1 MQAEELKVIVT
12 GAASGLGRHYA
23 LSLCRWGADVA
34 AGDVEVAGLASL
46 AEEAVGAP
54 GLLCTR
60 RLDVRESASCRGF
73 VDWAADAMG
82 GLNALVNNAGILRD
96 GLLVKRERKTGRV
109 LRLSEEDF
117 QAVLDVN
124 LVGATRMAQEVAVR
138 MLETET
144 RPGVIVNLSS
154 IARHGNR
161 GQSSY
166 VAAKAAL
173 AANTVTWMRELA
185 PHGIR
190 VGCVAP
196 GMVDTPMTRGM
207 RTQARDAL
215 IDRTPVGRIGKPHDM
230 WLAVRFVLECDYFN
244 GRTIDVDGGLSM

>member
-82 GLNALVNNAGILRD
+82 GLNALVNIAGILRD

-138 MLETET
+138 MLEPTRGGCLLCCT
-144 RPGVIVNLSS
+144 PCLSSVMCARPGR
-154 IARHGNR
+154 ARWLWPG
-161 GQSSY
+161 
-166 VAAKAAL
+166 
-173 AANTVTWMRELA
+173 ANAWPRSWANDGRACEL
-185 PHGIR
+185 P
-190 VGCVAP
+190 
-196 GMVDTPMTRGM
+196 
-207 RTQARDAL
+207 
-215 IDRTPVGRIGKPHDM
+215 
-230 WLAVRFVLECDYFN
+230 
-244 GRTIDVDGGLSM
+244 